1 VRDLREGGVISRESW
16 KIQANNNW
24 AQPAVN
30 AKVEMVIAIQEE
42 TGPRLTTSG
51 GGRNK
56 IEKEEGNRQYNM
68 CMKKEGKG

>member
-1 VRDLREGGVISRESW
+1 VRELREGGVISRESW

-30 AKVEMVIAIQEE
+30 EMAIAIQEE
-42 TGPRLTTSG
+42 TGPRLTT

-68 CMKKEGKG
+68 YMKKEGKG